1 MPHFICSLHLRLS
14 QQQEALEKQIAAE
27 ETAIKEKED
36 KLDGLQPALDSLQ
49 KAILPLQDMLGLP
62 LDRVREEES
71 LTSGFGGLTFQSV
84 ICQSCSR
91 FTMILLDKIQIYF

>member
-1 MPHFICSLHLRLS
+1 MPLFICSLHLRLA

-49 KAILPLQDMLGLP
+49 KATLPLQDMLGLP

-71 LTSGFGGLTFQSV
+71 LAQ
-84 ICQSCSR
+84 
-91 FTMILLDKIQIYF
+91 LLPE